1 MKKNYFMLM
10 ALTAMLFFVSC
21 KKDTTVAPQLNFSN
35 NLTEGTATSGEYTIT
50 GHITSAARLLKVTL
64 TIEGQATP
72 FLVDETTAKNKNEY
86 DFSYLVTGITANTY
100 ILIDAYDQAGGK
112 ITLRFLIKK

>member
-1 MKKNYFMLM
+1 MKKKSFMLM
-10 ALTAMLFFVSC
+10 ALTALLFFVSC

-35 NLTEGTATSGEYTIT
+35 NLTEGTAINEEYTIT

-64 TIEGQATP
+64 TIEGQAIP
-72 FLVDETTAKNKNEY
+72 FFVDETTAKNKNEY
-86 DFSYLVTGITANTY
+86 DFSYLVTGIKANTY
-100 ILIDAYDQAGGK
+100 ILVDVYDQAGGK